1 MCPRAELK
9 EFVGRHK
16 VGNWRTGWCGT
27 DSQGQGR
34 AATKGA
40 RFPPATIALRDLNFA
55 RVTTTNFS
63 GGIQNFEEVHYLRS
77 KFGEGTNYSID
88 DDGVCDGVMGMAWRH
103 GHPIVVIP
111 NVTLG

>member
-1 MCPRAELK
+1 MVWDRQSGARA
-9 EFVGRHK
+9 G
-16 VGNWRTGWCGT
+16 G
-27 DSQGQGR
+27 D
-34 AATKGA
+34 KGA
-40 RFPPATIALRDLNFA
+40 RFPPATIALRDLTFV
-55 RVTTTNFS
+55 RVTTAASFS